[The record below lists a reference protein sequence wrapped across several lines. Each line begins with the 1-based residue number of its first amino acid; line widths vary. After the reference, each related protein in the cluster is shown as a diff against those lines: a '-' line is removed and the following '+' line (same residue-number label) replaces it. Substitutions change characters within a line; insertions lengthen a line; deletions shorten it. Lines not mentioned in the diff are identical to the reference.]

1 MGCNE
6 AKAFALDRDDSSSV
20 AKFDLIPSLSPSAL
34 LERAV
39 RVECFCIIKCE
50 KPHKY
55 EVFVVP
61 NMPARIQVKLTLG
74 SSSLSPDSHKVR
86 YIFSGSPRVF
96 HSGPPPSPALH

>member
-1 MGCNE
+1 MGYNE
-6 AKAFALDRDDSSSV
+6 AETFALNRDDGSSV
-20 AKFDLIPSLSPSAL
+20 AKFELIPSLSPSAL
-34 LERAV
+34 LEGAGHA
-39 RVECFCIIKCE
+39 ECFCVIKCE

-61 NMPARIQVKLTLG
+61 NVPARIQVKLTPR
-74 SSSLSPDSHKVR
+74 SSSLSPDSHKVK